1 MNIRKANLNDLDF
14 IVKFNMNLA
23 EETESKTLDINIV
36 KQGVLKVLKEEV
48 QGKYFV
54 CEIDEIIVGQMMILY
69 EWSDWRNGEFI
80 WIQSVYVDKNY
91 RNLGVFKKLFNHIKE
106 YCDNGKNFVGLRL
119 YVEKNNNR
127 AKSVYSSLGMYE
139 NDYDMYEYVK

>member
-54 CEIDEIIVGQMMILY
+54 CEIDGIIVGQMMILY

>member
-1 MNIRKANLNDLDF
+1 MNIRKANLSDLDS

-23 EETESKTLDINIV
+23 EETESKILDVDIV
-36 KQGVLKVLKEEV
+36 KQGVIKVLKGEV

>member
-1 MNIRKANLNDLDF
+1 MNIRKANLNDLDS

-36 KQGVLKVLKEEV
+36 KQGVLKVLKGEV

-54 CEIDEIIVGQMMILY
+54 CEIDGIIVGQMMILY

-91 RNLGVFKKLFNHIKE
+91 RNLGVFKKLFNHVKE

>member
-54 CEIDEIIVGQMMILY
+54 CEIDGTIVGQMMILY

-91 RNLGVFKKLFNHIKE
+91 RNLGVFKKLFNHVKE
-106 YCDNGKNFVGLRL
+106 YCDNGENFVGLRL

-139 NDYDMYEYVK
+139 NYYDMYEYVK